1 MSEAQYLPVLP
12 LKNTVVYPELIMPLF
27 VGRPKSLNAVKA
39 AAQRESRLICIAQR
53 DGEVDSPKTKDLYD
67 IGTIVHIKRVER
79 QKQGSQV
86 VVQGIRRC
94 RILRT
99 QQTQRYLS
107 AEYVEM
113 DNVSLGNLGDEETEA
128 LALLRENLAISR
140 QVAQLYDTE
149 HGDDMFQQM
158 IGSIANPITQM
169 YRIASVID
177 MEVAKDQ
184 RVLEADDALSLVKIM
199 HEIISRELS
208 VTQLR
213 QEIATRARS
222 DIEQHQ
228 REHLLRQQKRAIEDA
243 LGELGEGDS
252 DVTELRALLD
262 KIDLPEHVA
271 KEANKELKRLSR
283 MSPQGGDYQVTR
295 SYLELISELPWGKYT
310 QDSLDLA
317 QVEEV
322 LDEDHYGLEDIK
334 ERILENLAVLHLNA
348 KANAPIL
355 CFVGPPGVGK
365 SSLGQSIARSMGR
378 VFERISLGGL
388 HDEAELRGHRRT
400 YVGAMPGRI
409 VQAINRAGV
418 CNPLLMLDEIDKLGR
433 DFRGDP
439 AAALLEI
446 LDPAQNKD
454 FRDNYLNLAF
464 DISKVFFI
472 TTANTT
478 EGIPRPLLDRMELLE
493 LSGYSD
499 FEKKHI
505 ARQYL
510 IPRRQK
516 EAGLRKTQLRISE
529 DALHKIIRRYTREAG
544 VRELERTIGQMARK
558 RARIIVD
565 HKQRT
570 NRAPPMRLI
579 AENHL
584 NELLGPPKFPD
595 EQPRKALLP
604 GVAAGLAW
612 TAVGG
617 EVLYVEAAMTD
628 GEGKLALTGHLGD
641 VMQESAKAARSY
653 VWAMA
658 DKLSLDREQIKKT
671 GLHIHVPQGAVPKD
685 GPSAG
690 ITMAMAIVSALSGKP
705 ARDDVAMTGELTLTG
720 LVLPVGGIKEKVLA
734 AHRSGIRALVLPKA
748 NEPDLQKLP
757 NNVRE
762 ELTVTLAENLLDVV
776 GTAIPELEIT
786 KSHG

>member
-1 MSEAQYLPVLP
+1 MAEAQILPILP

-27 VGRPKSLNAVKA
+27 VGRQKSLNAVKA
-39 AAQRESRLICIAQR
+39 AAQKESRLICIAQR
-53 DGEVDSPKTKDLYD
+53 NAEIESPTTDDLYSV
-67 IGTIVHIKRVER
+67 GTIVHIKRVEQ

-99 QQTQRYLS
+99 FRTQRYQS
-107 AEYVEM
+107 AEYEEIN
-113 DNVSLGNLGDEETEA
+113 NVSLDELGEGETEA
-128 LALLRENLAISR
+128 LALLRENLAVSR
-140 QVAQLYDTE
+140 QVAILYDSE
-149 HGDDMFQQM
+149 HGEEMFEQM
-158 IGSIANPITQM
+158 VGSISNPVTQM
-169 YRIASVID
+169 YRIASVVD
-177 MEVAKDQ
+177 MDVEKDQ
-184 RVLEADDALSLVKIM
+184 NLLEADDALGLVKIM

-213 QEIATRARS
+213 QEIASRARS
-222 DIEQHQ
+222 DLEQHQ

-243 LGELGEGDS
+243 LGELDDGEN
-252 DVTELRALLD
+252 DVTELRAQIE

-271 KEANKELKRLSR
+271 KEANKELKRLAR

-295 SYLELISELPWGKYT
+295 SYLELIVELPWGKYT
-310 QDSLDLA
+310 EDCLDLSR
-317 QVEEV
+317 VEEV
-322 LDEDHYGLEDIK
+322 LEEDHYGLEDIK
-334 ERILENLAVLHLNA
+334 ERILENLAVLHLNP

-365 SSLGQSIARSMGR
+365 SSLGQSISRAMSRT
-378 VFERISLGGL
+378 FERISLGGM

-418 CNPLLMLDEIDKLGR
+418 CNPLLMLDEVDKLGR

-464 DISKVFFI
+464 DLSKVFFI

-510 IPRRQK
+510 IPRRRE
-516 EAGLRKTQLRISE
+516 EAGLRDSQLRLTDE
-529 DALHKIIRRYTREAG
+529 ALHHTIRRYTREAG
-544 VRELERTIGQMARK
+544 VRELERTIGQIARK
-558 RARIIVD
+558 RARVIVD
-565 HKQRT
+565 RKQRT
-570 NRAPPMRLI
+570 NRAPPMRPI
-579 AENHL
+579 EVKHL
-584 NELLGPPKFPD
+584 NKLLGPPKFPED
-595 EQPRKALLP
+595 QPRKRLLP

-617 EVLYVEAAMTD
+617 EVLYVEATTID
-628 GEGKLALTGHLGD
+628 GNGKLALTGHLGD
-641 VMQESAKAARSY
+641 VMQESAKAAHTY
-653 VWAMA
+653 VWSIA
-658 DKLSLDREQIKKT
+658 DKISIEREQIKET
-671 GLHIHVPQGAVPKD
+671 GMHIHVPQGSVPKD

-690 ITMAMAIVSALSGKP
+690 VTMAVAIVSSLSDKSV
-705 ARDDVAMTGELTLTG
+705 RDDTAMTGEITLTG

-734 AHRSGIRALVLPKA
+734 AHRSGIRRLVLPKA
-748 NEPDLQKLP
+748 NEPDLEKLP
-757 NNVRE
+757 DNVRKD
-762 ELTVTLAENLLDVV
+762 LSFTLAERLEDVIEA
-776 GTAIPELEIT
+776 TIPEL
-786 KSHG
+786 SVG

>member
-1 MSEAQYLPVLP
+1 MAEAQILPILP

-27 VGRPKSLNAVKA
+27 VGRQKSLNAVKA
-39 AAQRESRLICIAQR
+39 AAQKESRLICIAQR
-53 DGEVDSPKTKDLYD
+53 DAEIESPNTDDLYSV
-67 IGTIVHIKRVER
+67 GTIVHIKRVEQ

-99 QQTQRYLS
+99 LRTQRYQS
-107 AEYVEM
+107 AEYEEI
-113 DNVSLGNLGDEETEA
+113 DNVNLDELGEGETEA
-128 LALLRENLAISR
+128 LALLRENLAVSR
-140 QVAQLYDTE
+140 QVAILYDSE
-149 HGDDMFQQM
+149 HGEEMFEQM
-158 IGSIANPITQM
+158 IGSISNPITQM
-169 YRIASVID
+169 YRIASVVD
-177 MEVAKDQ
+177 MDVEKDQ
-184 RVLEADDALSLVKIM
+184 SVLEAEDALGLVKIM

-213 QEIATRARS
+213 QEIASRARS
-222 DIEQHQ
+222 DLEQHQ

-243 LGELGEGDS
+243 LGELDEGES
-252 DVTELRALLD
+252 DVTELRAQIE

-271 KEANKELKRLSR
+271 KEASKELKRLAR

-295 SYLELISELPWGKYT
+295 SYLELIVELPWGKHT
-310 QDSLDLA
+310 EDCLDLSR
-317 QVEEV
+317 VEEV
-322 LDEDHYGLEDIK
+322 LEEDHYGLEDIK
-334 ERILENLAVLHLNA
+334 ERILENLAVLHLNP

-365 SSLGQSIARSMGR
+365 SSLGQSIARAMSR
-378 VFERISLGGL
+378 AFERISLGGM

-418 CNPLLMLDEIDKLGR
+418 CNPLLMLDEVDKLGR

-464 DISKVFFI
+464 DLSKVFFI

-478 EGIPRPLLDRMELLE
+478 EGIPKPLLDRMELLE

-510 IPRRQK
+510 IPRRRE
-516 EAGLRKTQLRISE
+516 EAGLRETQLRLTDE
-529 DALHKIIRRYTREAG
+529 ALHHIIRRHTREAG
-544 VRELERTIGQMARK
+544 VRELERTIGQIARK
-558 RARIIVD
+558 RARAIVN

-570 NRAPPMRLI
+570 NRAPPMRPI
-579 AENHL
+579 KVKHL
-584 NELLGPPKFPD
+584 NALLGPPKFPED
-595 EQPRKALLP
+595 QPRKGLLP
-604 GVAAGLAW
+604 GVAPGLAW

-617 EVLYVEAAMTD
+617 EVLYVEATTIE
-628 GEGKLALTGHLGD
+628 GNGKLALTGQLGD
-641 VMQESAKAARSY
+641 VMQESAKAAHTY
-653 VWAMA
+653 VWSIA
-658 DKLSLDREQIKKT
+658 DKISIEREQIKQT
-671 GLHIHVPQGAVPKD
+671 GMHIHVPQGSVPKD

-690 ITMAMAIVSALSGKP
+690 VTMAVAIVSTLSEKSV
-705 ARDDVAMTGELTLTG
+705 RDDTAMTGEITLTG

-734 AHRSGIRALVLPKA
+734 AHRSGIRRLVLPKA
-748 NEPDLQKLP
+748 NEPDLEKLP
-757 NNVRE
+757 DNVRKD
-762 ELTVTLAENLLDVV
+762 LTFTLAERLEDVIEA
-776 GTAIPELEIT
+776 TIPEL
-786 KSHG
+786 SVG

>member
-1 MSEAQYLPVLP
+1 MAQAQYLPVLP

-27 VGRPKSLNAVKA
+27 VGRQKSLNAVKA
-39 AAQRESRLICIAQR
+39 AAQRESRLICVAQR
-53 DGEVDSPKTKDLYD
+53 DAEVESPQAEHLYA

-86 VVQGIRRC
+86 VVQGVRRC

-99 QQTQRYLS
+99 AQTGRHLS
-107 AEYVEM
+107 AEYVEIN
-113 DNVSLGNLGDEETEA
+113 NVSLDELGEEETEA

-140 QVAQLYDTE
+140 QVALLYDSE
-149 HGDDMFQQM
+149 HGEEMFEQM
-158 IGSIANPITQM
+158 IGGIGNPVTQM
-169 YRIASVID
+169 YRIASVVD
-177 MEVAKDQ
+177 MEVEKDQ
-184 RVLEADDALSLVKIM
+184 RVLEADDALALVKIM
-199 HEIISRELS
+199 HEIVSRELS

-213 QEIATRARS
+213 QEIASRARS
-222 DIEQHQ
+222 DLEQHQ

-243 LGELGEGDS
+243 LGELDDSDS
-252 DVTELRALLD
+252 DVAELRSQIE
-262 KIDLPEHVA
+262 KIDLPKHVA
-271 KEANKELKRLSR
+271 KEAQKELKRLAR

-295 SYLELISELPWGKYT
+295 SYLELIVELPWGKYT
-310 QDSLDLA
+310 EDCLDLA
-317 QVEEV
+317 RVEEV
-322 LDEDHYGLEDIK
+322 LEEDHYGLEDIK
-334 ERILENLAVLHLNA
+334 ERILENLAVLHLNP

-365 SSLGQSIARSMGR
+365 SSLGQSIARAMSR
-378 VFERISLGGL
+378 SFERISLGGM

-418 CNPLLMLDEIDKLGR
+418 CNPLLMLDEVDKLGR

-464 DISKVFFI
+464 DLSKVFFI

-478 EGIPRPLLDRMELLE
+478 EGIPRPLLDRMELLQ

-499 FEKKHI
+499 YEKKHI
-505 ARQYL
+505 AQQYL
-510 IPRRQK
+510 IPRRQD
-516 EAGLRKTQLRISE
+516 EAGLKPSQLRLTE
-529 DALHKIIRRYTREAG
+529 EALHRVIRRYTREAG
-544 VRELERTIGQMARK
+544 VRELERGIGQIARK
-558 RARIIVD
+558 RARLIVD
-565 HKQRT
+565 RKQRT
-570 NRAPPMRLI
+570 NRAPSLRPI
-579 AENHL
+579 KATHL
-584 NELLGPPKFPD
+584 DELLGPPKFPD
-595 EQPRKALLP
+595 EQPRKDLLP

-617 EVLYVEAAMTD
+617 EVLYVEATTTD
-628 GEGKLALTGHLGD
+628 GNGKLALTGHLGD

-653 VWAMA
+653 VWSIA
-658 DKLSLDREQIKKT
+658 DKVSVDRERIKQT
-671 GLHIHVPQGAVPKD
+671 GMHIHVPQGAVPKD

-690 ITMAMAIVSALSGKP
+690 ITMAVAMVSTLSGKSV
-705 ARDDVAMTGELTLTG
+705 RDDTAMTGEITLTG

-734 AHRSGIRALVLPKA
+734 AHRSGIRRLVLPKA

-757 NNVRE
+757 DNVRDE
-762 ELTVTLAENLLDVV
+762 MTVTLAERLEDVIQE
-776 GTAIPELEIT
+776 TIPELELT
-786 KSHG
+786 GT